1 MWDIFFKKMQYSWET
16 RISYDKD
23 NDNNMNTDFWRYRYG
38 DWSKTYSSSSIFW
51 GDEHP
56 AISAILGFT
65 RYQRFDPLPHVIY
78 RLSITCHHFVRNPG
92 SGTRGQDH
100 CTDQLQSLRLNRN
113 PLGDAGL
120 LRAWFPWIEVWGWK
134 KNPMVLWKNEDEWG
148 LL

>member
-1 MWDIFFKKMQYSWET
+1 MQYSWET

-38 DWSKTYSSSSIFW
+38 DWSKTYSSSSNFG

-65 RYQRFDPLPHVIY
+65 TVPAFWPVATCKFLN

-100 CTDQLQSLRLNRN
+100 CTDQAAEPSLEPKSFGRCR
-113 PLGDAGL
+113 PAPGL
-120 LRAWFPWIEVWGWK
+120 IPWIEVWGWK
-134 KNPMVLWKNEDEWG
+134 KIQWSYGRMRMNEDYYRYTIG
-148 LL
+148 